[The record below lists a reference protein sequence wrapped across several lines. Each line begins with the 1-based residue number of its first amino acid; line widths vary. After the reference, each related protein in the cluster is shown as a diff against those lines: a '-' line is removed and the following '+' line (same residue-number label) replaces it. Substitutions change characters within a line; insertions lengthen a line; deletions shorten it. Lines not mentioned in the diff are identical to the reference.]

1 MSNNNSASPLVRL
14 VGALGILMVAT
25 GVVVAVVQALRPDAR
40 TEDGEIPA
48 ITLLAPL
55 QGDTVSAPII
65 AHFRAGDRLELG
77 PMGWASDDLH
87 LHAYVDSVEV
97 MPAAADIEVNADGTY
112 TWHIPAES
120 GAHSLQLSWAGMH
133 HGSITAGASEVV
145 HIVVR

>member
-1 MSNNNSASPLVRL
+1 MSTNSSASPLVKL

-25 GVVVAVVQALRPDAR
+25 GVVVAMVQALRPDAG
-40 TEDGEIPA
+40 TAAGEIPA
-48 ITLLAPL
+48 ITLLTP
-55 QGDTVSAPII
+55 QPGDSLSAPII

-97 MPAAADIEVNADGTY
+97 MPAAADIEENADGTF

-120 GAHSLQLSWAGMH
+120 GAHTLQLSWAGMH
-133 HGSITAGASEVV
+133 HGSITDGASEVV